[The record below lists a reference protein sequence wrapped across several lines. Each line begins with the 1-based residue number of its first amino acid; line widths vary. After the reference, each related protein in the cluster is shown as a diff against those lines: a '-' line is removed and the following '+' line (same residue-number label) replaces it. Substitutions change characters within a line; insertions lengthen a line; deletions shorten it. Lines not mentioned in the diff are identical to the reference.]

1 MTKLMA
7 MSAAAAAALLLIAAG
22 TASAG
27 ERIKESGHE
36 AFRTNVWDV
45 LELDEGHSVAWW
57 RGEGV
62 YFDDD
67 PSAASHLSTADCA
80 GTYESMPDETYK
92 GSGFCTYTDRDG
104 DKHFL
109 KWWEGSDM
117 EESRYE
123 YIGGTGKYTGLGG
136 GGTYTAEELT
146 DTLSTF
152 TTKGV
157 MEFP

>member
-7 MSAAAAAALLLIAAG
+7 MSATVAAALLLAAAG
-22 TASAG
+22 TANAG
-27 ERIKESGHE
+27 EGIESSGYE

-45 LELDEGHSVAWW
+45 LELDEGHSLAWW

-67 PSAASHLSTADCA
+67 PSAVDHMSTGECA
-80 GTYESMPDETYK
+80 GTYEFMPDESYTVT
-92 GSGFCTYTDRDG
+92 GFCTYTDRDG
-104 DKHFL
+104 DKHFV

-117 EESRYE
+117 EEGRYE
-123 YIGGTGKYTGLGG
+123 YIGGTGKYAGATG
-136 GGTYTAEELT
+136 GGTYVGEELT
-146 DTLSTF
+146 DTLSAF

-157 MEFP
+157 MELP